1 MQRLFLVLLLAG
13 CAGAGQYSMPDDFQ
27 YVPIQTDYYEIA
39 TWQKITNPN
48 GNYIHIYIEG
58 DGHSFDAYGRPTN
71 DPTPRG
77 TFVRDLAGIDY
88 FENVVYVARPCQFI
102 MDKNCSQTDWTTGRF
117 SQKVIDSESQV
128 INKIAKNKNVILT
141 GYSGGGMVS
150 GLVIKQN
157 PKLKVRKW
165 ITVAGVLNHTKWTNY
180 FGDKPLT
187 ESLDMDTLP
196 KVPQEHF
203 VGGRDRVVPYE
214 LAKTWAD
221 EQDIRLL
228 PNASH
233 DDFKHLKLFD

>member
-1 MQRLFLVLLLAG
+1 MKRLFLILFLSG
-13 CAGAGQYSMPDDFQ
+13 CVGAGRYSMPDDFQ
-27 YVPIQTDYYEIA
+27 YVPIQTDSYEIA

-48 GNYIHIYIEG
+48 NNYVHIYIEG
-58 DGHSFDAYGRPTN
+58 DGHSFDSHGRPTG

-77 TFVRDLAGIDY
+77 TFMRDLAGVDY

-117 SQKVIDSESQV
+117 SQTVIDAESQV
-128 INKIAKNKNVILT
+128 INKIAKNKNVVLI

-150 GLVIKQN
+150 GLIIKQN
-157 PKLKVRKW
+157 PKLKVKKW
-165 ITVAGVLNHTKWTNY
+165 ITVAGVLNHKKWTNY
-180 FGDKPLT
+180 FGDKPLDK
-187 ESLDMDTLP
+187 SLDMDTLP
-196 KVPQEHF
+196 NVSQTHF

-221 EQDIRLL
+221 EHDIRLL

-233 DDFKHLKLFD
+233 DDFKHLKIFD